1 MRVMTRFVLM
11 CALAVLPFCGCTE
24 RRRETTI
31 EEHTQTVIDRQPVIT
46 PDGPP
51 SSPQPDAVRSEKAEA
66 REERIISQEPL
77 VK

>member
-1 MRVMTRFVLM
+1 MRITTYFVLLG
-11 CALAVLPFCGCTE
+11 ALAALAFCGCTE

-46 PDGPP
+46 PDGPS
-51 SSPQPDAVRSEKAEA
+51 SSPQPDAVRSGKTEAQEK
-66 REERIISQEPL
+66 RIISREPV